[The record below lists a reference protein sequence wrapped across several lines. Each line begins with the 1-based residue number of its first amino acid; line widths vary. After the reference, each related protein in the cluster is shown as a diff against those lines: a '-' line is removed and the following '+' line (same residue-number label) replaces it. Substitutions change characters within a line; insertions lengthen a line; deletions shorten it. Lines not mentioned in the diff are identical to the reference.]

1 MVRDPLTGVLNR
13 CGIQAVFTS
22 DTQIISIAF
31 IDIDHFKSV
40 NDSFGHVIGDDVL
53 ITFSKV
59 ISENSRDTDFLAR
72 WGGEEFILVCPNTT
86 LKQVTEFSEKLRILV
101 MEKEWPEGV
110 KLTASFGVAQ
120 KNNTEAV
127 TNFIERADKAL
138 YAAKAQGRNRVIT
151 AKFTDTP

>member
-1 MVRDPLTGVLNR
+1 MLPP
-13 CGIQAVFTS
+13 GIQ
-22 DTQIISIAF
+22 
-31 IDIDHFKSV
+31 KWRLK
-40 NDSFGHVIGDDVL
+40 GKDDVSAGPG
-53 ITFSKV
+53 FPASREHDPS
-59 ISENSRDTDFLAR
+59 SEGF
-72 WGGEEFILVCPNTT
+72 
-86 LKQVTEFSEKLRILV
+86 TEFSEKLRILV